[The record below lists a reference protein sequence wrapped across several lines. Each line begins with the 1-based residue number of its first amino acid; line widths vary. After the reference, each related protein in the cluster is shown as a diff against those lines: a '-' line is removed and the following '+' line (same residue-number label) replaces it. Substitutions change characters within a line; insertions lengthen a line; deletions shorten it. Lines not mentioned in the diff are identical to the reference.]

1 MSLPWADLWL
11 TPFLEFG
18 FMQRALLGGVALS
31 LSAAPVGVFLMLR
44 RMSLMGDAMAHAI
57 LPGAAIGYLA
67 AGLSLSAM
75 TMGGIAAGLAVAV
88 GSGWV
93 ARHTVLREDTS
104 LAAFYLLSLALGVL
118 IVSTRGNSVDL
129 LHVLFGTVLA
139 LDDDALVLLS
149 GITFTTLTA
158 LAVLYRPLVLECLD
172 PGFLRGQ
179 SRWSAAAHYGFMAL
193 LVINLVAGFHALG
206 TLMAVGVM
214 VLPAATAR
222 FWVRRIGPLL
232 ALAPSAC
239 GASGANTTT
248 PAAAAAT
255 VATSRRRHLQV
266 ASNGAHCRLQT
277 VNAGLVV
284 GQRALD
290 LVEFQYGAPGRAR
303 PKPPLVHRPGY
314 RRVEQVLH
322 HLVAVLGVMTVLLGS
337 KIPEDSQL
345 LERCIQEEP
354 VDPTHVVLEVPQ
366 VRRKDPNLVDL
377 LEDHLEKLG
386 DQHPASGRDL
396 LVMRWCPPRL
406 AQDLLIVVSDLGDED
421 GTEVHDKLAV

>member
-1 MSLPWADLWL
+1 MSAPWADLWL

-75 TMGGIAAGLAVAV
+75 TIGGIAAGLAVAV

-139 LDDDALVLLS
+139 LDNDALVLLS
-149 GITFTTLTA
+149 GITLTTLVS

-232 ALAPSAC
+232 ALASALALVANATGLLVSYHADWPTSPVIVLC
-239 GASGANTTT
+239 LGALYLVSMLLAPHGLLRQQR
-248 PAAAAAT
+248 
-255 VATSRRRHLQV
+255 SRFSHLQ
-266 ASNGAHCRLQT
+266 A
-277 VNAGLVV
+277 
-284 GQRALD
+284 
-290 LVEFQYGAPGRAR
+290 
-303 PKPPLVHRPGY
+303 
-314 RRVEQVLH
+314 
-322 HLVAVLGVMTVLLGS
+322 
-337 KIPEDSQL
+337 
-345 LERCIQEEP
+345 
-354 VDPTHVVLEVPQ
+354 
-366 VRRKDPNLVDL
+366 
-377 LEDHLEKLG
+377 
-386 DQHPASGRDL
+386 
-396 LVMRWCPPRL
+396 
-406 AQDLLIVVSDLGDED
+406 
-421 GTEVHDKLAV
+421 

>member
-149 GITFTTLTA
+149 SITFTTLTA

-232 ALAPSAC
+232 ALASALALVAS
-239 GASGANTTT
+239 ASGLLVSYHADW
-248 PAAAAAT
+248 P
-255 VATSRRRHLQV
+255 TSPVIVLCLGALYLVSMLLAPHGLLRQQRSRFSHLQ
-266 ASNGAHCRLQT
+266 A
-277 VNAGLVV
+277 
-284 GQRALD
+284 
-290 LVEFQYGAPGRAR
+290 
-303 PKPPLVHRPGY
+303 
-314 RRVEQVLH
+314 
-322 HLVAVLGVMTVLLGS
+322 
-337 KIPEDSQL
+337 
-345 LERCIQEEP
+345 
-354 VDPTHVVLEVPQ
+354 
-366 VRRKDPNLVDL
+366 
-377 LEDHLEKLG
+377 
-386 DQHPASGRDL
+386 
-396 LVMRWCPPRL
+396 
-406 AQDLLIVVSDLGDED
+406 
-421 GTEVHDKLAV
+421 